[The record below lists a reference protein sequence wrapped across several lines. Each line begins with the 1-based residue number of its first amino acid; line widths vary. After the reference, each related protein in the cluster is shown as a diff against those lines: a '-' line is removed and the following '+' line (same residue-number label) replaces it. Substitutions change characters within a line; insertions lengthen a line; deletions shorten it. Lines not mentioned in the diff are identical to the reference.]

1 MQWILCYTQTMKFVE
16 IQKILPDVLLDIRYA
31 STYNFVGEKIDG
43 YIDPIA
49 IGTIELVQALQEV
62 KEAWIFRC
70 HYARAGREI
79 RPVSPKERRYAEP
92 PAAFPAHRRFHMR
105 KLRFPIGSFPARR
118 FTPFSLII
126 FLIIHHLA

>member
-62 KEAWIFRC
+62 QSVFLD
-70 HYARAGREI
+70 AGYRI
-79 RPVSPKERRYAEP
+79 KIYDAYRPQKAVDHFYR
-92 PAAFPAHRRFHMR
+92 
-105 KLRFPIGSFPARR
+105 
-118 FTPFSLII
+118 
-126 FLIIHHLA
+126 

>member
-62 KEAWIFRC
+62 QSVFLD
-70 HYARAGREI
+70 AGYRI
-79 RPVSPKERRYAEP
+79 KIYDAYRPQKSC
-92 PAAFPAHRRFHMR
+92 
-105 KLRFPIGSFPARR
+105 GSFL
-118 FTPFSLII
+118 SLGTGSQRYKNERL
-126 FLIIHHLA
+126 FLSTYR